1 MKRNQIMITA
11 LAVMIAIAGY
21 LNFAGNK
28 MNEETLIV
36 SDDVMT
42 DDEMTALLDLSEEDI
57 VSDIDSLDE
66 DAVLT
71 ENYLD
76 EDIALGESGLED
88 EIVNVTDGQEILEE
102 VVQVSEDS
110 AYSEIVVDMS
120 GNEEEAKEDVIDG
133 TPGEAVFTSTQ
144 AVSTLSAARLLK
156 EQTRAKNKEAL
167 EEIVNNE
174 ILDSAQKE
182 EAVANMVA
190 LTDRS
195 EKEMEAEI
203 LLSAKGFTETVV
215 SMSDNSV
222 DVVVCTDTLTDAQ
235 LAQIMDIVTRK
246 TKISAENV
254 IISQVTQK

>member
-28 MNEETLIV
+28 ISEESLVVTDEL
-36 SDDVMT
+36 MT
-42 DDEMTALLDLSEEDI
+42 EEEMTALLDLSEEDI
-57 VSDIDSLDE
+57 YSDIGDSEEEAEL
-66 DAVLT
+66 V
-71 ENYLD
+71 ENYMD
-76 EDIALGESGLED
+76 EEME
-88 EIVNVTDGQEILEE
+88 
-102 VVQVSEDS
+102 
-110 AYSEIVVDMS
+110 YSEIVVDMS
-120 GNEEEAKEDVIDG
+120 GNGEEGREDVIEG

-156 EQTRAKNKEAL
+156 EQTRARNKEML
-167 EEIVNNE
+167 QEIVNNE

-182 EAVANMVA
+182 EAVVSMVA
-190 LTDRS
+190 MTDRN

-215 SMSDNSV
+215 SIGDNSV
-222 DVVVCTDTLTDAQ
+222 DVVVCAETLNDAQ

-246 TKISAENV
+246 TQIKEENV
-254 IISQVTQK
+254 IISRVGQK

>member
-1 MKRNQIMITA
+1 MKKNQIMITA
-11 LAVMIAIAGY
+11 LALMIAIAGY

-28 MNEETLIV
+28 IGEESLVV

-42 DDEMTALLDLSEEDI
+42 EEEMTALLDLSEEDI
-57 VSDIDSLDE
+57 ASDIDSLDE
-66 DAVLT
+66 EAVLT
-71 ENYLD
+71 ENYS
-76 EDIALGESGLED
+76 EEEF
-88 EIVNVTDGQEILEE
+88 VVVTDEMETSEELAYSDIEVDLTANREEAEEE
-102 VVQVSEDS
+102 VIE
-110 AYSEIVVDMS
+110 
-120 GNEEEAKEDVIDG
+120 G
-133 TPGEAVFTSTQ
+133 TPGEAVFTSTR
-144 AVSTLSAARLLK
+144 AVSTLSAAKLLK

-195 EKEMEAEI
+195 EREMEAEI

-215 SMSDNSV
+215 SIGDNSV
-222 DVVVCTDTLTDAQ
+222 DVVVCMETLTDAQ

-246 TKISAENV
+246 TQISAENV
-254 IISQVTQK
+254 IISPVTQK

>member
-28 MNEETLIV
+28 ISEESLVV
-36 SDDVMT
+36 SEEVMT
-42 DDEMTALLDLSEEDI
+42 EDEMTALLDLSSEDI
-57 VSDIDSLDE
+57 LSDIESLDE

-71 ENYLD
+71 ENYM
-76 EDIALGESGLED
+76 EEEF
-88 EIVNVTDGQEILEE
+88 VVVTDGEE
-102 VVQVSEDS
+102 NTEELV
-110 AYSEIVVDMS
+110 YSEIEVDLS
-120 GNEEEAKEDVIDG
+120 ANEEEAQEDSIEGV
-133 TPGEAVFTSTQ
+133 PGEAVFTSTK
-144 AVSTLSAARLLK
+144 AVSTLSAAKLLK

-167 EEIVNNE
+167 AEIVNNE

-215 SMSDNSV
+215 SIGENSV
-222 DVVVCTDTLTDAQ
+222 DVVVCMENLTDAQ

-246 TKISAENV
+246 TRIPAENV
-254 IISQVTQK
+254 IISPVTQK

>member
-28 MNEETLIV
+28 ISEESLVV
-36 SDDVMT
+36 SDEVMT
-42 DDEMTALLDLSEEDI
+42 EEEMTALLDLSQEDI
-57 VSDIDSLDE
+57 VSDIESLDE
-66 DAVLT
+66 EAVLT
-71 ENYLD
+71 ENYTD
-76 EDIALGESGLED
+76 EEFVVVTDEGES
-88 EIVNVTDGQEILEE
+88 IEE
-102 VVQVSEDS
+102 L
-110 AYSEIVVDMS
+110 AYSEIDVDLS
-120 GNEEEAKEDVIDG
+120 ANEEEAQEDIIEG
-133 TPGEAVFTSTQ
+133 TPGEAVFTSTR
-144 AVSTLSAARLLK
+144 AVSTLSAAKLLK

-215 SMSDNSV
+215 SIGENSV
-222 DVVVCTDTLTDAQ
+222 DVVVCMETLTDAQ

-246 TKISAENV
+246 TQIPAENV
-254 IISQVTQK
+254 IISPVTQK

>member
-1 MKRNQIMITA
+1 MKKNQIMITA

-28 MNEETLIV
+28 IGEESLVV

-42 DDEMTALLDLSEEDI
+42 EEEMTALLDLSEEDI
-57 VSDIDSLDE
+57 VSDIESLDE

-71 ENYLD
+71 ENYT
-76 EDIALGESGLED
+76 EEEF
-88 EIVNVTDGQEILEE
+88 VVVTDDMELSEE
-102 VVQVSEDS
+102 LALSDIE
-110 AYSEIVVDMS
+110 VDMS
-120 GNEEEAKEDVIDG
+120 SNAEEAKEEIVEG
-133 TPGEAVFTSTQ
+133 TPGEAVFTSTR
-144 AVSTLSAARLLK
+144 AVSTLSSAKLLK

-167 EEIVNNE
+167 AEIVNNE

-182 EAVANMVA
+182 EAVAGMVA

-195 EKEMEAEI
+195 EREMEAEI

-215 SMSDNSV
+215 SIGENSV
-222 DVVVCTDTLTDAQ
+222 DVVVCMETLTDAQ

-246 TKISAENV
+246 TGISAENV
-254 IISQVTQK
+254 IISPVTQK

>member
-28 MNEETLIV
+28 ISEESLVV
-36 SDDVMT
+36 SDEVMT
-42 DDEMTALLDLSEEDI
+42 EEEMTALLDLSQEDI
-57 VSDIDSLDE
+57 VSDIESLDE
-66 DAVLT
+66 EAVLT
-71 ENYLD
+71 ENYTD
-76 EDIALGESGLED
+76 EEF
-88 EIVNVTDGQEILEE
+88 VVVTDEGENTEE
-102 VVQVSEDS
+102 L
-110 AYSEIVVDMS
+110 AYSEIDVDLS
-120 GNEEEAKEDVIDG
+120 ANEEEAQEDIIEG
-133 TPGEAVFTSTQ
+133 TPGEAVFTSTR
-144 AVSTLSAARLLK
+144 AVSTLSAAKLLK
-156 EQTRAKNKEAL
+156 EQTRAKNKETL

-215 SMSDNSV
+215 SIGENSV
-222 DVVVCTDTLTDAQ
+222 DVVVCMETLTDAQ

-246 TKISAENV
+246 TQIPAENV
-254 IISQVTQK
+254 IISPVTQK

>member
-1 MKRNQIMITA
+1 MVKRNQIMITA

-28 MNEETLIV
+28 INEESFVV
-36 SDDVMT
+36 SDEVMT
-42 DDEMTALLDLSEEDI
+42 EDEMTALLDLSEEDI
-57 VSDIDSLDE
+57 VSDIGSLEE

-71 ENYLD
+71 ENYLE
-76 EDIALGESGLED
+76 EDL
-88 EIVNVTDGQEILEE
+88 
-102 VVQVSEDS
+102 
-110 AYSEIVVDMS
+110 AYSEIMVDMS
-120 GNEEEAKEDVIDG
+120 GSKEEAQEDVIEG

-167 EEIVNNE
+167 EEIVNNA

-215 SMSDNSV
+215 SMNDNSV
-222 DVVVCTDTLTDAQ
+222 DVVVCTESLTDAQ

>member
-1 MKRNQIMITA
+1 MKKNQIMITA

-28 MNEETLIV
+28 LNEESMVAADEI
-36 SDDVMT
+36 MT
-42 DDEMTALLDLSEEDI
+42 EEEMTALLDLSEEDI
-57 VSDIDSLDE
+57 LSDIESLDE
-66 DAVLT
+66 EAVIT

-76 EDIALGESGLED
+76 EDVALGDNELGTEM
-88 EIVNVTDGQEILEE
+88 VYVTDGQSDLEE
-102 VVQVSEDS
+102 TAQVMEEDS
-110 AYSEIVVDMS
+110 YSEIVVDMS
-120 GNEEEAKEDVIDG
+120 GNPEEGDEERIEG

-156 EQTRAKNKEAL
+156 EQTRAKNREAL

-215 SMSDNSV
+215 SMGDNSV
-222 DVVVCTDTLTDAQ
+222 DVVVCAETLTDAQ

-254 IISQVTQK
+254 IISNCSE

>member
-1 MKRNQIMITA
+1 MITA

-28 MNEETLIV
+28 LNEEALIV
-36 SDDVMT
+36 SEEMMT
-42 DDEMTALLDLSEEDI
+42 EEEMTALLDLSEEDI
-57 VSDIDSLDE
+57 VSDIESLEE

-71 ENYLD
+71 ENYL
-76 EDIALGESGLED
+76 GEEVVFGE
-88 EIVNVTDGQEILEE
+88 EVVYVTDGQETAEEILPTSVEAA
-102 VVQVSEDS
+102 D
-110 AYSEIVVDMS
+110 SEIVVDMS
-120 GNEEEAKEDVIDG
+120 GNGEEGKEDVITG

-144 AVSTLSAARLLK
+144 AVSTLSAARVLK
-156 EQTRAKNKEAL
+156 EQTRAKNREAL

-203 LLSAKGFTETVV
+203 LLSAKGFPQTVV
-215 SMSDNSV
+215 SIDDNSV
-222 DVVVCTDTLTDAQ
+222 DVVVCTDSLNDAQ

-254 IISQVTQK
+254 IISQVKK

>member
-1 MKRNQIMITA
+1 MITA
-11 LAVMIAIAGY
+11 LAVMIAVAGY

-28 MNEETLIV
+28 INEEKLV
-36 SDDVMT
+36 VNDQLMT
-42 DDEMTALLDLSEEDI
+42 EDEMTALLDLSEEDI
-57 VSDIDSLDE
+57 LSDIGSLEE

-71 ENYLD
+71 ENYS
-76 EDIALGESGLED
+76 EEEF
-88 EIVNVTDGQEILEE
+88 VVVTDGTE
-102 VVQVSEDS
+102 VSGEL
-110 AYSEIVVDMS
+110 AYSDIEVDMTS
-120 GNEEEAKEDVIDG
+120 NEEEAKEDVIDG

-203 LLSAKGFTETVV
+203 LLSAKGFSETVV
-215 SMSDNSV
+215 SLGDNSV
-222 DVVVCTDTLTDAQ
+222 DVVVCAETLTDAQ

-254 IISQVTQK
+254 IISHCSE

>member
-28 MNEETLIV
+28 INEESLVV
-36 SDDVMT
+36 SEEIMT
-42 DDEMTALLDLSEEDI
+42 EEEMTALLDLSEEDI
-57 VSDIDSLDE
+57 ASDIESLEE

-71 ENYLD
+71 ENYL
-76 EDIALGESGLED
+76 EEEISVGEISSE
-88 EIVNVTDGQEILEE
+88 EE
-102 VVQVSEDS
+102 VVYVTDEQPDTLELVWASEDES
-110 AYSEIVVDMS
+110 VSEIVVDMS
-120 GNEEEAKEDVIDG
+120 GNEEEAQEDVIEG

-156 EQTRAKNKEAL
+156 EQTRAKNREAL

-215 SMSDNSV
+215 SMGDNNV
-222 DVVVCTDTLTDAQ
+222 DVMVCADSLSDAQ

-254 IISQVTQK
+254 IIATVQP

>member
-28 MNEETLIV
+28 LGEESLVV
-36 SDDVMT
+36 SDDIMSEE
-42 DDEMTALLDLSEEDI
+42 EMTALLDLSEEDI
-57 VSDIDSLDE
+57 VSDIGSLEE

-71 ENYLD
+71 RNYS
-76 EDIALGESGLED
+76 EEEF
-88 EIVNVTDGQEILEE
+88 VVVTDEMGMSDELAFSDIE
-102 VVQVSEDS
+102 
-110 AYSEIVVDMS
+110 VDMTS
-120 GNEEEAKEDVIDG
+120 NEEEAKEDVIEG
-133 TPGEAVFTSTQ
+133 TPGEAVFTSTR
-144 AVSTLSAARLLK
+144 AVSTLSAAKLLK

-182 EAVANMVA
+182 EAVANMIA

-195 EKEMEAEI
+195 EREMEAEI

-215 SMSDNSV
+215 SIGDNSV
-222 DVVVCTDTLTDAQ
+222 DVVVCMESLTDAQ

-246 TKISAENV
+246 TQIPAENV
-254 IISQVTQK
+254 IISPVTQK

>member
-28 MNEETLIV
+28 IGEESLVVTDEL
-36 SDDVMT
+36 MT
-42 DDEMTALLDLSEEDI
+42 EEEMTALLDLSEEDI
-57 VSDIDSLDE
+57 YSDIGDLEDE
-66 DAVLT
+66 AGLV

-76 EDIALGESGLED
+76 EDME
-88 EIVNVTDGQEILEE
+88 
-102 VVQVSEDS
+102 
-110 AYSEIVVDMS
+110 YSEIMVDMS
-120 GNEEEAKEDVIDG
+120 GSGEESREDVIEG

-156 EQTRAKNKEAL
+156 EQTRARNKEML
-167 EEIVNNE
+167 QEIVNNE

-182 EAVANMVA
+182 EAVESMVA
-190 LTDRS
+190 MTDRN

-203 LLSAKGFTETVV
+203 LLSTKGFTETVV
-215 SMSDNSV
+215 SIGDNSV
-222 DVVVCTDTLTDAQ
+222 DVVVYAETLNDAQ

-246 TKISAENV
+246 TQIKEENI
-254 IISQVTQK
+254 IISRVGQK